1 MTFKLPDRDE
11 LKTIA
16 ESMGLSVDDT
26 LAETMLEQLAMFG
39 GAYQRMDQ
47 LEDHLPEISYP
58 QRNHRPPTAEENPL
72 GAWYVRTDLKGR
84 DTGPL
89 KGRTVALKDN
99 IFIANIPMMNG
110 ASILEGF
117 IPDFDATVVTRLLDA
132 GAEITGK
139 AVCEFL
145 CVSGGSATAS
155 SGVVSNP
162 HNHDYSA
169 GGSSS
174 GSAALVANGDV
185 DMALGCD
192 QAGSVRIPSSFCGVY
207 GLKPTHGLVPYTGIM
222 GMEAMLD
229 HVGPMTA
236 NVTDNAVLLEVLAG
250 YDGMD
255 SRQRQL
261 RMFKYSWAL
270 GEDLDGMKI
279 AIVKEGFG
287 HPLSDPDVDRCVLDA
302 AGKFADLGAAVAEV
316 SIPMH
321 LDGVPLWGSII
332 TDGLWHTMSHNGLAM
347 NTSGI
352 NSPALAKILSGWQGK
367 FDQFPVNL
375 HLVLM
380 LGKYLEKYQGRYYA
394 KAKNQLPKLTKAYND
409 VLQEYDLLLMPTTLM
424 QPQKN
429 PAPDEGTGD
438 RFKSVPFSAGPA
450 IENIVFLAFNT
461 VLNTCQ
467 FDITGHPALSLPCG
481 LRNGLPVGMMLV
493 GKHFDEPNIYR
504 AAYGFEQSCH
514 WQKI

>member
-16 ESMGLSVDDT
+16 ASMGLTVDNT

-39 GAYQRMDQ
+39 GAYQFMDQ
-47 LEDHLPEISYP
+47 LEDNLPEIQYPDRSY
-58 QRNHRPPTAEENPL
+58 RPPDPEENPL

-84 DTGPL
+84 DSGPL

-99 IFIANIPMMNG
+99 IFLANVPMMNG

-117 IPDFDATVVTRLLDA
+117 VPDFDATVVTRLLDA

-155 SGVVSNP
+155 TGVVRNP
-162 HNHDYSA
+162 HHHDYSA

-207 GLKPTHGLVPYTGIM
+207 GMKATHGLIPYTGIM

-229 HVGPMTA
+229 HVGPMTT
-236 NVTDNAVLLEVLAG
+236 NVRDNALLLEALAG
-250 YDGMD
+250 YDGID

-261 RMFKYSWAL
+261 RVHKYTRAL
-270 GEDLDGMKI
+270 DEDISGMKI
-279 AIVKEGFG
+279 AMVKEGFG
-287 HPLSDPDVDRCVLDA
+287 HPLSEPGVDRCVRDA
-302 AGKFADLGAAVAEV
+302 AGRFADIGAEVAEV

-332 TDGLWHTMSHNGLAM
+332 IDGLWQTMRHNGLAM
-347 NTSGI
+347 NTNGI
-352 NSPALAKILSGWQGK
+352 NSPALETFMSGWQDK
-367 FDQFPVNL
+367 FDRFPVNL
-375 HLVLM
+375 HLILM
-380 LGKYLEKYQGRYYA
+380 LSKYLERYQGRYYA
-394 KAKNQLPKLTKAYND
+394 KAKNHLPRLIKAYND
-409 VLQEYDLLLMPTTLM
+409 VLEEYDLLLLPTTLM
-424 QPQKN
+424 QSKKN
-429 PAPDEGTGD
+429 PPDAPD
-438 RFKSVPFSAGPA
+438 PA
-450 IENIVFLAFNT
+450 IDDIVFLAFNT

-467 FDITGHPALSLPCG
+467 FDISGHPAMSLPCG

-493 GKHFDEPNIYR
+493 SRHCDEPAIYR
-504 AAYGFEQSCH
+504 AGNAFEQSYN

>member
-16 ESMGLSVDDT
+16 GSMGLTVDDT

-39 GAYQRMDQ
+39 GGYQFMDQ
-47 LEDHLPEISYP
+47 LEDNLPEIQYPHRSY
-58 QRNHRPPTAEENPL
+58 RPPTGEENPL

-84 DTGPL
+84 DAGPL
-89 KGRTVALKDN
+89 KDRTVAVKDN
-99 IFIANIPMMNG
+99 IFVANVPMMNG

-162 HNHDYSA
+162 HDHDYSA

-192 QAGSVRIPSSFCGVY
+192 QAGSVRIPSSFCAVY
-207 GLKPTHGLVPYTGIM
+207 GMKATHGLLPYTGIM

-229 HVGPMTA
+229 HVGPMTT
-236 NVTDNAVLLEVLAG
+236 NVADNALLLEVLAG

-261 RMFKYSWAL
+261 RVHKYTEAL
-270 GEDLDGMKI
+270 GEDIRGMKI
-279 AIVKEGFG
+279 AVVKEGFG
-287 HPLSDPDVDRCVLDA
+287 HPLSEPGVDHCVRDA
-302 AGKFADLGAAVAEV
+302 ASQFAEIGAEVAEV

-332 TDGLWHTMSHNGLAM
+332 TDGLWDTMRHNGLAV
-347 NTSGI
+347 NTNGF
-352 NSPALAKILSGWQGK
+352 NSPALEKFMSGWQDK
-367 FDQFPVNL
+367 FDRFPVNL
-375 HLVLM
+375 HLILV
-380 LGKYLEKYQGRYYA
+380 LGKYLEKYQGKYYA
-394 KAKNQLPKLTKAYND
+394 KAKNHLPKLAKAYND
-409 VLQEYDLLLMPTTLM
+409 VLQDHDLLLMPTTLM

-429 PAPDEGTGD
+429 PAPDSDPT
-438 RFKSVPFSAGPA
+438 
-450 IENIVFLAFNT
+450 ENIIFMAFNT

-467 FDITGHPALSLPCG
+467 FDITGHPAMSLPCG
-481 LRNGLPVGMMLV
+481 RRNGLPVGMMLV
-493 GKHFDEPNIYR
+493 GKHFDEPAIYR
-504 AAYGFEQSCH
+504 AAYGFEQSC
-514 WQKI
+514 

>member
-1 MTFKLPDRDE
+1 MNFSVSQAAAPRPVPV
-11 LKTIA
+11 
-16 ESMGLSVDDT
+16 LS
-26 LAETMLEQLAMFG
+26 A
-39 GAYQRMDQ
+39 
-47 LEDHLPEISYP
+47 
-58 QRNHRPPTAEENPL
+58 
-72 GAWYVRTDLKGR
+72 
-84 DTGPL
+84 
-89 KGRTVALKDN
+89 
-99 IFIANIPMMNG
+99 
-110 ASILEGF
+110 
-117 IPDFDATVVTRLLDA
+117 
-132 GAEITGK
+132 
-139 AVCEFL
+139 
-145 CVSGGSATAS
+145 
-155 SGVVSNP
+155 NP
-162 HNHDYSA
+162 HNHEYSA

-174 GSAALVANGDV
+174 GSAALVGNGDV

-236 NVTDNAVLLEVLAG
+236 NVSDNALLLEVLAG

-261 RMFKYSWAL
+261 RVFKYSWSL
-270 GEDLDGMKI
+270 GEDIKGMKI
-279 AIVKEGFG
+279 AVVKEGFG
-287 HPLSDPDVDRCVLDA
+287 HPLSEPDVDRCVLDA
-302 AGKFADLGAAVAEV
+302 AGKFADLGADVDEV

-332 TDGLWHTMSHNGLAM
+332 TDGLWQTMRHNGLAM
-347 NTSGI
+347 NTNGI
-352 NSPALAKILSGWQGK
+352 NSPALAHVLSGWQDK
-367 FDQFPVNL
+367 FDRFPVNL

-380 LGKYLEKYQGRYYA
+380 LGKYLEKFQGRYYA
-394 KAKNQLPKLTKAYND
+394 KAKNHLPKLTRAYND

-429 PAPDEGTGD
+429 PE
-438 RFKSVPFSAGPA
+438 SASDPA
-450 IENIVFLAFNT
+450 IEHIVFLAFNT

-493 GKHFDEPNIYR
+493 GKHFDESNIYR
-504 AAYGFEQSCH
+504 AAYGFEQSCN
-514 WQKI
+514 WRNI

>member
-16 ESMGLSVDDT
+16 ASMGLTVDDT
-26 LAETMLEQLAMFG
+26 HADTLLEQLAVFG
-39 GAYQRMDQ
+39 NSYRFMDQ
-47 LEDHLPEISYP
+47 LEDDLPEIRYPDRSYRTP
-58 QRNHRPPTAEENPL
+58 DPEENPL
-72 GAWYVRTDLKGR
+72 GAWYVRTDLKGK
-84 DTGPL
+84 DAGL
-89 KGRTVALKDN
+89 LEGRTVAIKDN
-99 IFIANIPMMNG
+99 IFVANVPMMNG

-155 SGVVSNP
+155 SGVVRNP

-192 QAGSVRIPSSFCGVY
+192 QAGSVRIPASFCGIY
-207 GLKPTHGLVPYTGIM
+207 GMKATHGLLPYTGIM

-236 NVTDNAVLLEVLAG
+236 NVRDNALMLEALAG

-261 RMFKYSWAL
+261 RRYKYTWAL
-270 GEDLDGMKI
+270 DEDISGMKI
-279 AIVKEGFG
+279 AVVKEGFG
-287 HPLSDPDVDRCVLDA
+287 HPLSEPDVDRCVLDA
-302 AGKFADLGAAVAEV
+302 AGKFAGIGAEVEEV

-321 LDGVPLWGSII
+321 LDGVALWGSII
-332 TDGLWHTMSHNGLAM
+332 TDGLWQTMTHNGLAL
-347 NTSGI
+347 NTNGI
-352 NSPALAKILSGWQGK
+352 NSPALGNALSGWQDK
-367 FDQFPVNL
+367 FDHCPVNL
-375 HLVLM
+375 RLILM
-380 LGKYLEKYQGRYYA
+380 LGKYLERYQGRYYA
-394 KAKNQLPKLTKAYND
+394 KAKNHLAGLVKAYDD
-409 VLQEYDLLLMPTTLM
+409 VLDQYDLLLMPTTLM
-424 QPQKN
+424 QAQKN
-429 PAPDEGTGD
+429 PA
-438 RFKSVPFSAGPA
+438 SVSDPA
-450 IENIVFLAFNT
+450 IEEIIFLAFNT

-467 FDITGHPALSLPCG
+467 FDISGHPAMSLPCG
-481 LRNGLPVGMMLV
+481 MRNGLPVGMMLV
-493 GKHFDEPNIYR
+493 GKHCDEPAIYR
-504 AAYGFEQSCH
+504 AASAFEQSCD
-514 WQKI
+514 WKTGI